1 MWVIPYWAR
10 SRRHKVS
17 SIELTCEPR
26 VSLHGMHGAAN
37 SQRDGRGI
45 GVVCYGT
52 NQMAHG
58 LAGEVIPLDAW
69 RILQESGKP
78 GQKETQVGGSFI
90 RIAKGSPVS
99 SRLSQFLLDL
109 FAIGGQCV
117 HGSLNLLSASAV
129 LLLHPLDPGQR
140 LRVMQPDGLVF
151 HRRQGMYLLRWR
163 HLCGCERGCGGWSLG
178 FGKVAPFSQTLLHQT
193 EDLQGL
199 FAITRMI
206 VDIDGV
212 SSSPSHDAAPE
223 RFALT
228 LIAFGVKMI
237 STRSASL
244 SQHDEKFGDEQMPDI
259 MRRKHHRAQGAKT
272 WVMGVPVGVKTL
284 HRIGRSALRQKDWLM
299 VTHRSPA
306 RSVLAVPLRAD
317 LFQIAREKPHHTG
330 IVSKVDSFDLPPQA
344 SLAHHLRLTSHPLV
358 AISSRGEE
366 HDLVQ
371 PGSGISQQFE
381 HGLLAARD
389 LPARQHGIEHPVDAG
404 AHIGQFLPQIW
415 FPCSGFGVPEKRG
428 REPSRV
434 LMGLST
440 NTRLIGCAC
449 IGHGL
454 FMQMFPVHEGFRGER
469 IGKSIQAFISHD
481 EVEIAQ
487 G

>member
-1 MWVIPYWAR
+1 MQQ
-10 SRRHKVS
+10 
-17 SIELTCEPR
+17 R

-109 FAIGGQCV
+109 FAIGGQGV
-117 HGSLNLLSASAV
+117 YGGVNLLSVSRFLV
-129 LLLHPLDPGQR
+129 LHSLDPSQR
-140 LRVMQPDGLVF
+140 LRIMQPDRLVCSF
-151 HRRQGMYLLRWR
+151 REEVY
-163 HLCGCERGCGGWSLG
+163 HLCGCHVRWRVRGCGGWSLG

-193 EDLQGL
+193 EHLQGL

-212 SSSPSHDAAPE
+212 SSSPSHDGAPE

-237 STRSASL
+237 STRSASR

-299 VTHRSPA
+299 VTHLSEA

-317 LFQIAREKPHHTG
+317 LFQIAREKAHHTG

-358 AISSRGEE
+358 AIPSRCEE
-366 HDLVQ
+366 HDLMQ
-371 PGSGISQQFE
+371 SGSCVSQQ
-381 HGLLAARD
+381 
-389 LPARQHGIEHPVDAG
+389 IEH
-404 AHIGQFLPQIW
+404 
-415 FPCSGFGVPEKRG
+415 
-428 REPSRV
+428 
-434 LMGLST
+434 
-440 NTRLIGCAC
+440 
-449 IGHGL
+449 
-454 FMQMFPVHEGFRGER
+454 
-469 IGKSIQAFISHD
+469 
-481 EVEIAQ
+481 
-487 G
+487 